1 MPQGRTKSGQAIRGS
16 HAAGQEQSALQR
28 ASYRSVHRSIGRH
41 HECMGARRGDAARRS
56 CRCRQPGSAAHL
68 VAEHADAEPGQQDR
82 AVAGRQRRAAHAA
95 RHGERSVLARTSA
108 TLAGTPRARTAD
120 VNSQQPLD
128 ATLGGVVTTDTVTL
142 AGQDFYNWFA
152 QAWGAIPLSERYIV
166 SVHER
171 PSARYGSLV
180 WVEFGQRRVFQAFL
194 PIARSNVRPVAEDAA
209 QVAFQNVM
217 QADLTRL
224 LFRDADMATDEL

>member
-1 MPQGRTKSGQAIRGS
+1 MQRERKQPGQGRAIAVCIIALSAVAS
-16 HAAGQEQSALQR
+16 HACAQ
-28 ASYRSVHRSIGRH
+28 
-41 HECMGARRGDAARRS
+41 
-56 CRCRQPGSAAHL
+56 
-68 VAEHADAEPGQQDR
+68 DAEP
-82 AVAGRQRRAAHAA
+82 VPAAHA
-95 RHGERSVLARTSA
+95 EPSVAAQPLISLPTTPTPSPVGKTTPLPAANGAPLSPRGTVNASESLEKSA

-120 VNSQQPLD
+120 VTGQKPLD
-128 ATLGGVVTTDTVTL
+128 DALGGVVTTDTVTL

-152 QAWGAIPLSERYIV
+152 QAWSAIPLSERYVV

-194 PIARSNVRPVAEDAA
+194 PIARANVRPVAEGAA

-224 LFRDADMATDEL
+224 LFRDADMANDEL

>member
-1 MPQGRTKSGQAIRGS
+1 MVPGAYAQDAETP
-16 HAAGQEQSALQR
+16 AAGHAESANQAQPLISLPSTPTPSPVNRSAPLSSANGAPLTPRGTLNGAAALEQ
-28 ASYRSVHRSIGRH
+28 
-41 HECMGARRGDAARRS
+41 
-56 CRCRQPGSAAHL
+56 
-68 VAEHADAEPGQQDR
+68 
-82 AVAGRQRRAAHAA
+82 
-95 RHGERSVLARTSA
+95 SA

-120 VNSQQPLD
+120 VTSQQPLAD
-128 ATLGGVVTTDTVTL
+128 ALGGVVTTDTVTL
-142 AGQDFYNWFA
+142 AGQDFYTWFA
-152 QAWGAIPLSERYIV
+152 QAWSGIPLSDRYIV

-194 PIARSNVRPVAEDAA
+194 PIARANVRPVAENAA
-209 QVAFQNVM
+209 QIAFQNVM

>member
-1 MPQGRTKSGQAIRGS
+1 MQRERKQPVKGRAIAVCIIASSAIASQA
-16 HAAGQEQSALQR
+16 
-28 ASYRSVHRSIGRH
+28 
-41 HECMGARRGDAARRS
+41 
-56 CRCRQPGSAAHL
+56 
-68 VAEHADAEPGQQDR
+68 VAQDAE
-82 AVAGRQRRAAHAA
+82 AVSAVHAQSSNAAQPLISLPTTPTPDPVGKTTPLPAA
-95 RHGERSVLARTSA
+95 NGAPLSPRGTVNASESLEKSA

-120 VNSQQPLD
+120 VTGQKPLD
-128 ATLGGVVTTDTVTL
+128 DALGGVVTTDTVTL

-152 QAWGAIPLSERYIV
+152 QAWSAIPLSERYIV

-194 PIARSNVRPVAEDAA
+194 PIARANVRPVAEGAA

-224 LFRDADMATDEL
+224 LFRDADMANDEL

>member
-1 MPQGRTKSGQAIRGS
+1 MQRRKNLLGSGHAI
-16 HAAGQEQSALQR
+16 AVCIAVSA
-28 ASYRSVHRSIGRH
+28 VVP
-41 HECMGARRGDAARRS
+41 GAYA
-56 CRCRQPGSAAHL
+56 Q
-68 VAEHADAEPGQQDR
+68 DAETPGAIHAETAAQAQPLMSLPSTPTPSPVNR
-82 AVAGRQRRAAHAA
+82 LSPLPSANGAPLTQRNTVNGAAAL
-95 RHGERSVLARTSA
+95 EKSA

-120 VNSQQPLD
+120 VTNQQPLD
-128 ATLGGVVTTDTVTL
+128 DALGGVVTTDTVTL

-152 QAWGAIPLSERYIV
+152 QAWSGIPLSDRYIV

-194 PIARSNVRPVAEDAA
+194 PIARANVRPVAENAA

>member
-1 MPQGRTKSGQAIRGS
+1 MRPRRCAIAVCVIAIPAFVS
-16 HAAGQEQSALQR
+16 SAYAQDAESPS
-28 ASYRSVHRSIGRH
+28 ASN
-41 HECMGARRGDAARRS
+41 
-56 CRCRQPGSAAHL
+56 
-68 VAEHADAEPGQQDR
+68 ADAGSQAQPLI
-82 AVAGRQRRAAHAA
+82 ALPTTPTPSPV
-95 RHGERSVLARTSA
+95 ARTAPLPAANGAPLSPRGTVNA
-108 TLAGTPRARTAD
+108 SESLEKSETLAGTPRARTAD
-120 VNSQQPLD
+120 INGQKPLD
-128 ATLGGVVTTDTVTL
+128 DALGGVVTTDTVTL
-142 AGQDFYNWFA
+142 AGQDFYSWFA
-152 QAWGAIPLSERYIV
+152 QAWTAIPLSDRYIV

-194 PIARSNVRPVAEDAA
+194 PIARANVRPVAENAA